1 MSNMNMKYGN
11 VITECILDMWSGW
24 FTAPDLKSISVRVS
38 PCIRLPTTK
47 ETKTVIHWVLE
58 LSSGQQGCG
67 HRGRANTFLLLVL
80 VLVTGLGKQVLSLAQ
95 HLLFLYTHE
104 AGKPWQ
110 THPLPLLT
118 QRREHLQNNMLNFKC
133 FISPIHG

>member
-1 MSNMNMKYGN
+1 MSNMNMKHGN

-47 ETKTVIHWVLE
+47 ETKTAIHWVLE

-95 HLLFLYTHE
+95 HLLFLHTRGGE
-104 AGKPWQ
+104 TLADS
-110 THPLPLLT
+110 LPLLT
-118 QRREHLQNNMLNFKC
+118 QRREHLQNV
-133 FISPIHG
+133 SPING

>member
-1 MSNMNMKYGN
+1 MSNMNMKHGN

-80 VLVTGLGKQVLSLAQ
+80 VTAGDWSRQTSVISSTTSSLPPHTRRGNLGRLTHYHYSLRGGS
-95 HLLFLYTHE
+95 TS
-104 AGKPWQ
+104 KII
-110 THPLPLLT
+110 
-118 QRREHLQNNMLNFKC
+118 C
-133 FISPIHG
+133 

>member
-1 MSNMNMKYGN
+1 MSNMNMEYGN

-67 HRGRANTFLLLVL
+67 HRGRANTFLLL
-80 VLVTGLGKQVLSLAQ
+80 TGLGKQVLSLAQ
-95 HLLFLYTHE
+95 HLLFLYTRGGETLADLAHSSE
-104 AGKPWQ
+104 GAPTKWY
-110 THPLPLLT
+110 L
-118 QRREHLQNNMLNFKC
+118 KC
-133 FISPIHG
+133 FISPING